1 VRGRVPQ
8 TARRQ
13 DSSKGPTRNESS
25 RMSYAEGQHEARTGC
40 KGTEMRRLLVS
51 VFAIGLTLSGN
62 AALAEVPLVASVV
75 DCEIR
80 VQGSNLPVNALV
92 DLTVLGGGG
101 QTAGPSLRFTDK
113 IRTTATGTASATVA
127 LRQVFPG
134 KDLNGDWGVSMDIG
148 ITRVSV
154 SGCLNVLPGTSTGIP
169 APEQSSWWVVLLV
182 LVGALGAS
190 LGPRMW
196 SVSRRSRA

>member
-1 VRGRVPQ
+1 
-8 TARRQ
+8 
-13 DSSKGPTRNESS
+13 
-25 RMSYAEGQHEARTGC
+25 
-40 KGTEMRRLLVS
+40 MRRLLVS
-51 VFAIGLTLSGN
+51 IFAIGLTLSGN

-92 DLTVLGGGG
+92 DLTVIGGGGG
-101 QTAGPSLRFTDK
+101 QTVGPNLRFTDK
-113 IRTTATGTASATVA
+113 IRTTATGTVSATVA

-134 KDLNGDWGVSMDIG
+134 KDINGDWGISMDIG
-148 ITRVSV
+148 ITRVRV
-154 SGCLNVLPGTSTGIP
+154 SGCLNVLPGTATGTP

-196 SVSRRSRA
+196 RVSRRSRA